1 MLSPEIVHNH
11 TVLILLW
18 CLVRQRKNRSLALI
32 AMKILCFS
40 QTIVKISMLTQ
51 GKYISDTILD
61 FIKIPDNN
69 VRSLV
74 MSP

>member
-1 MLSPEIVHNH
+1 MYVITRDRTQPH
-11 TVLILLW
+11 LLW
-18 CLVRQRKNRSLALI
+18 CLLRQRKNTSLALI

-40 QTIVKISMLTQ
+40 QTIVKISMKMQ

>member
-11 TVLILLW
+11 AVLILLW
-18 CLVRQRKNRSLALI
+18 CLVRQRKNTSLALI

-51 GKYISDTILD
+51 GNISQTPSWIL
-61 FIKIPDNN
+61 
-69 VRSLV
+69 
-74 MSP
+74 

>member
-18 CLVRQRKNRSLALI
+18 CLVRQRKNTALALI

-40 QTIVKISMLTQ
+40 QTVVKISMLMQ